1 MVMEKIL
8 INIYIIT
15 FICICI
21 LFIWS
26 LINFYLMKK
35 SDVLIDLYNKSHGRI
50 NLNKKKLSFVQFIV
64 MLIVVGMFI
73 IEMTMLI
80 FIKFII

>member
-1 MVMEKIL
+1 MEKIL

-15 FICICI
+15 FVCICV

-26 LINFYLMKK
+26 SINVYLMKK
-35 SDVLIDLYNKSHGRI
+35 PDVLIDLYNKSRGRI

>member
-1 MVMEKIL
+1 
-8 INIYIIT
+8 
-15 FICICI
+15 
-21 LFIWS
+21 
-26 LINFYLMKK
+26 MKK
-35 SDVLIDLYNKSHGRI
+35 PDVLIDLYNKSRGRI